1 MTEGLEKLD
10 EIIKI
15 QCTDGNWNWDA
26 YMHGMANGL
35 IAARSM
41 ITGKSPEYLDAPKKW
56 LCDTWQ
62 A

>member
-1 MTEGLEKLD
+1 
-10 EIIKI
+10 
-15 QCTDGNWNWDA
+15 
-26 YMHGMANGL
+26 MHGMANGL